1 MTVFQFT
8 FPPTSSATPTWR
20 FRQLDVG
27 SVGMPFGEPG
37 ADWLLLGA
45 DVELRHTAY
54 DLARA
59 AERIRATT
67 YPEDFAAQMLNPP
80 AAERMLDAF
89 TAFSLKEG
97 AGRW

>member
-1 MTVFQFT
+1 MFQFT
-8 FPPTSSATPTWR
+8 LPATQFGHANVAFPPTGC
-20 FRQLDVG
+20 RQRGDA
-27 SVGMPFGEPG
+27 FGEPG
-37 ADWLLLGA
+37 ADWLLLGP

-54 DLARA
+54 DRARA

-67 YPEDFAAQMLNPP
+67 YPEDFAAQVLNPR
-80 AAERMLDAF
+80 AAARMLDTF